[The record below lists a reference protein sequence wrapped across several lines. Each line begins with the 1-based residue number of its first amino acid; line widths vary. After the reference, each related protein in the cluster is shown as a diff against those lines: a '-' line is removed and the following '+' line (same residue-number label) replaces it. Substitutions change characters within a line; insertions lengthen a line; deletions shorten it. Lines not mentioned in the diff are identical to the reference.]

1 MRSIE
6 QSLDKFREAGIR
18 PVAISVDTPEVS
30 RNLAQ
35 QAGYTFTILS
45 DPNTEAIRR
54 YDLVHK
60 GAGENGQDIARPA
73 EFLVDSS
80 GTVRWLNL
88 TENYWVRARPEQVLE
103 VSKLLK

>member
-6 QSLDKFREAGIR
+6 QSLDKFREVGIR
-18 PVAISVDTPEVS
+18 PVAISVDSPEVS

-60 GAGENGQDIARPA
+60 GAGENGHDIARPA